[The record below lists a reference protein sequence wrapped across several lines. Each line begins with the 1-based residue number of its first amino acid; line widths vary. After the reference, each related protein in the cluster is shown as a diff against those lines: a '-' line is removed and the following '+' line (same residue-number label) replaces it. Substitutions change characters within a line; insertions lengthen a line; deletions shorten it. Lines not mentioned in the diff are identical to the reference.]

1 MDRDIYDPTIKTST
15 DELGGPVENPGSLVE
30 ATPNGEVTF
39 VLDLSV
45 VIIGC
50 DDAADI
56 KFEGRSIAPYH
67 AEIVYDDGEYSIRHV
82 DGSALV
88 LINGQALDESTLA
101 DGDAIA
107 IGERAFTFRKTSYEN
122 SSE

>member
-1 MDRDIYDPTIKTST
+1 MDRDIYDPTIKTSI
-15 DELGGPVENPGSLVE
+15 DELGGPIEHPGSLVE
-30 ATPNGEVTF
+30 ATLEGEVTF

-56 KFEGRSIAPYH
+56 KFEDRSVAPYH
-67 AEIVYDDGEYSIRHV
+67 AEIVHDDGEYRIRHV
-82 DGSALV
+82 DGSAPV
-88 LINGQALDESTLA
+88 LINGQAVDESKLA

-107 IGERAFTFRKTSYEN
+107 IGERAFTFRKTSCEKTP
-122 SSE
+122 E